1 MATLKYRL
9 STGSP
14 SQETKHSFHVGA
26 GLAEGKIGDT
36 RPSGM
41 RFNISSRRLLEA
53 FLALACV
60 FFFGPLQAATPALP
74 GLVRSV
80 SVGPA
85 KDLATTDNLWLF
97 VPTGQAATPFVP
109 VGPFVATWT
118 GTLSA
123 DLRADFNFH
132 VEANGSFKLSV
143 NDTVVLETSG
153 SSTEMA
159 SSKSVRLN
167 KGPNRLTAEFTSPPN
182 GDANVRV
189 YWSNKETPFNP
200 IPNSQLQHA
209 ESPELA
215 ASLAIHRGR
224 DLFAEFRCAKC
235 HVTGPGMPELEMDA
249 PAFAGIG
256 GRRRFD
262 WLARWIQDP
271 SALRPGSHMP
281 RLLNS
286 NDARAQAETIAAYLS
301 SLTTGPSAQTTTGD
315 IEAGKALYEK
325 FHCVAC
331 HVPPEGGEASPGKI
345 SQKGVRSK
353 FAPGALVTF
362 LQNPAE
368 HYAWIRMPNF
378 RLTTDEATSLAAY
391 LEASGDPI
399 ADRSAPT
406 ASETLKRG
414 QDLVQSVGCLN
425 CHTLNQPNSF
435 QTKALAE
442 LSADSWSR
450 GCLAESVAIGS
461 KAPVYS
467 LTPEQR
473 TDLRAFGATDR
484 SSITRSTDADFLE
497 RHSEHLQCR
506 ECHGKFEGFPT
517 WDLLPGKLQPEW
529 AAKFIGG
536 KESWKPRTWLEP
548 RMPAF
553 GAYADH
559 LGRGLATI
567 AGLPPTAL
575 PDPAPP
581 DTADLAK
588 IGQKLAG
595 PNGGFTCVSCHSI
608 GDFAATQVFEA
619 PGINLAHSGGRL
631 QKSYFKRWLR
641 SPLSVDPSTKM
652 PVYFDEEG
660 RSPLADVLEGDGPKT
675 IGAIWEY
682 LRLGDKMPKPE

>member
-1 MATLKYRL
+1 MD
-9 STGSP
+9 
-14 SQETKHSFHVGA
+14 
-26 GLAEGKIGDT
+26 DT

-41 RFNISSRRLLEA
+41 RFMISSRRLLEA
-53 FLALACV
+53 FVVLACV
-60 FFFGPLQAATPALP
+60 IVSSSLRAGTPALP
-74 GLVRSV
+74 GLVRTV
-80 SVGPA
+80 SVGST

-97 VPTGQAATPFVP
+97 VPAGQPATPFVS

-132 VEANGSFKLSV
+132 VEANGAFKLTV
-143 NDTVVLETSG
+143 NDVVVLETPG

-167 KGPNRLTAEFTSPPN
+167 KGPNRLTAEFTAPPT
-182 GDANVRV
+182 GDAYVRV

-200 IPNSQLQHA
+200 IPNGQLQHV

-215 ASLAIHRGR
+215 ASLAIRAGR

-235 HVTGPGMPELEMDA
+235 HTAGSGMPELGMDA

-256 GRRRFD
+256 SRRRFD

-271 SALRPGSHMP
+271 TALRPGAHMP
-281 RLLNS
+281 KLLHGENVVE
-286 NDARAQAETIAAYLS
+286 QAESIAAYLS
-301 SLTTGPSAQTTTGD
+301 SLTAGPGSAATTGD
-315 IEAGKALYEK
+315 IETGKALYEK

-378 RLTTDEATSLAAY
+378 RLTTDEATALAAY
-391 LEASGDPI
+391 LESSGDPV
-399 ADRSAPT
+399 AERSAPT
-406 ASETLKRG
+406 ASETVKRG

-425 CHTLNQPNSF
+425 CHSLNQPNSF
-435 QTKALAE
+435 QTKALAD
-442 LSADSWSR
+442 LAADAWTR
-450 GCLAESVAIGS
+450 GCMAETGPGGS
-461 KAPVYS
+461 KAPGY
-467 LTPEQR
+467 TFTADQR
-473 TDLRAFGATDR
+473 ASLRAFGATDR
-484 SSITRSTDADFLE
+484 TSITRSTDTDFLE

-536 KESWKPRTWLEP
+536 KESWKPRTWLEA

-553 GAYADH
+553 PAYAET

-575 PDPAPP
+575 PDPAPT
-581 DTADLAK
+581 DTAELAK